1 MSHSVRLIT
10 ITVAVT
16 AFCTLVTAQLV
27 QVPRQSPVNR
37 FANRFPPEIVLDRF
51 IDVVKV
57 APQFFT
63 VDRENSEVRV
73 LRAKLDGDAKIPL
86 HDERPAVMIALKDLH
101 LRLIT
106 PDGKSRDIHLKSGET
121 LWIDGDTFT
130 EQNLSSTPTEF
141 LLVEQLRPKGQVGQV
156 TDPSYPGQ

>member
-27 QVPRQSPVNR
+27 QVPQRSPVNR

-86 HDERPAVMIALKDLH
+86 HDERSGLMVALKDVH
-101 LRLIT
+101 LQLTT
-106 PDGKSRDIHLKSGET
+106 PDGKSREIKVRAGET
-121 LWIDGDTFT
+121 LWIDGDAFS
-130 EQNLSSTPTEF
+130 EQNLDSTPTEF
-141 LLVEQLRPKGQVGQV
+141 LFVEQLRPKGQG
-156 TDPSYPGQ
+156 TDTP